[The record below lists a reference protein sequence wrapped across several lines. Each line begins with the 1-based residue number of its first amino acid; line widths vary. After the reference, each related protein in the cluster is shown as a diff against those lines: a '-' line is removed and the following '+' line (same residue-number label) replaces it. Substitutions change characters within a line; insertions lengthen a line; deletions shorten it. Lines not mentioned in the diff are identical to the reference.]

1 MGSHLK
7 VQANLN
13 ELKVQISN
21 YCHWIKGYLGL
32 NLTTPSI
39 LLSPVKV
46 RWLYIIDML
55 LKKLAQALVC

>member
-32 NLTTPSI
+32 NLTTASI
-39 LLSPVKV
+39 LQSPVKV
-46 RWLYIIDML
+46 SCHISLSL
-55 LKKLAQALVC
+55 FEKS